1 MSLANY
7 YLVTGPA
14 YDVFVACGVPMFSRT
29 QGGNTEYY
37 VLNWGEALAIVDAA
51 FGEDGYTPE
60 EEATLAILE
69 SGTTQV
75 YLSTESLTP
84 PF

>member
-1 MSLANY
+1 MSLAHY
-7 YLVTGPA
+7 YPVTGLA

-51 FGEDGYTPE
+51 FGEDDYTPE
-60 EEATLAILE
+60 EEATYELLTSRPTE
-69 SGTTQV
+69 V

>member
-1 MSLANY
+1 MSLAY
-7 YLVTGPA
+7 YYPVTGPA

-51 FGEDGYTPE
+51 FGEDDYTPE
-60 EEATLAILE
+60 EEATYELLALWP
-69 SGTTQV
+69 TQI